1 MTRLT
6 ASLLLVTLTVA
17 SAYPSLLGS
26 VVADETLS
34 CAHYAQANTES
45 ASKPLF
51 PDFFLLA
58 ERFHCDVA
66 KLYILSKNLK
76 ACSDRPNVVCSQKC
90 TGGVVVDGCSS
101 AQSSSAALTRQTCTI
116 AFNQAS
122 TTNSTCVNAQA
133 CSGCAASSSP
143 LIPVIGTLGGSAAT
157 LAPQAPAGPTP
168 VAPIITQNNTISAP
182 IVKAN
187 LTLPSAPAAAIGVV
201 APPSIQAVSPPANK
215 AAKSNNTTSPTIV
228 YLTEGEAPEEDDNST
243 SIASSRYSKNSAPLV
258 VTLGFMAV
266 GFVAL

>member
-45 ASKPLF
+45 AT
-51 PDFFLLA
+51 
-58 ERFHCDVA
+58 
-66 KLYILSKNLK
+66 
-76 ACSDRPNVVCSQKC
+76 CSDRPNVVCSQKC

-122 TTNSTCVNAQA
+122 TTNSTCVNAQGSFSCSGVPSGQA
-133 CSGCAASSSP
+133 TCSGCAASSSP